1 MKNENGAEIKIEKIE
16 AMPEKKSFWQKYRKV
31 IGIAGIAIGNLLTGF
46 AIGRMTAFRDAKEDV
61 AKAFEDLDK
70 EPDVGAPFEE

>member
-16 AMPEKKSFWQKYRKV
+16 ATPEKKSFWKRNQKKFLTFAEV
-31 IGIAGIAIGNLLTGF
+31 LAGTLVGF
-46 AIGRMTAFRDAKEDV
+46 VVGRVTAGDKLDW
-61 AKAFEDLDK
+61 KPIEDLDK